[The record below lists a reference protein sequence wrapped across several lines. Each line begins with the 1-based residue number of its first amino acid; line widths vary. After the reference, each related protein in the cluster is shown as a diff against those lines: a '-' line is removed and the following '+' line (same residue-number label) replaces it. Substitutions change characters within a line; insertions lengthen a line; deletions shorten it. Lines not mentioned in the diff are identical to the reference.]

1 MQAAKPQQGAGELE
15 QAQEVSRALVV
26 TNEQRAA
33 LRKPRQRAFDDP
45 APRWEALLAG
55 RQIELLLPNTAQVR
69 DVLVAGPRRRA
80 GGVAVAQ
87 VQTQTL
93 WPLRRRLAPLPH
105 QGVQGRR

>member
-33 LRKPRQRAFDDP
+33 LREPRQRAFDDP

-55 RQIELLLPNTAQVR
+55 RQIALLLPNTAQVR
-69 DVLVAGPRRRA
+69 DVLVAGHRRPA
-80 GGVAVAQ
+80 GGGGVAQ
-87 VQTQTL
+87 VQTQML
-93 WPLRRRLAPLPH
+93 WPLRRRLWPLHDP
-105 QGVQGRR
+105 GVQDR